1 MGQAYEE
8 AILRKA
14 NKLVKKQSSWKTVRE
29 MQCIQMCGPRKDKN
43 KNKNKK
49 EATSQRHTSLTHGWI
64 IKTVLIIL
72 NSK

>member
-49 EATSQRHTSLTHGWI
+49 EATS
-64 IKTVLIIL
+64 
-72 NSK
+72 